1 MSTVSILVQTYL
13 GIEKRYEELVN
24 QYSGLTFIEGST
36 AVVEGGAYSWSPL
49 SADAASIRERLYA
62 DYIDLIKVARETL
75 QSKDSPYFITYEESV
90 KETLAYFAQ
99 EDLVFVSSLEEV
111 FKIVKRE
118 LDLQRSIICSMMYDS

>member
-1 MSTVSILVQTYL
+1 MSTVSILVQAYL

-24 QYSGLTFIEGST
+24 QYSGLTFLEGST

-49 SADAASIRERLYA
+49 SADAASIQERLYA

-90 KETLAYFAQ
+90 KVTLAYFAQ

-111 FKIVKRE
+111 FKIVKE
-118 LDLQRSIICSMMYDS
+118 K